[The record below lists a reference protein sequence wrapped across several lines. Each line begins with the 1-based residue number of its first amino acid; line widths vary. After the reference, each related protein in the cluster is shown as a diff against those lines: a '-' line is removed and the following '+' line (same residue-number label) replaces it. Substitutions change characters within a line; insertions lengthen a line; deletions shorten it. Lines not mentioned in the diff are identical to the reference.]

1 LWLPPSTVWFI
12 RDCWKSQRARR
23 DLDVKRARQIYLGID
38 LGAAS
43 GRIVA
48 GVWDGRVM
56 GLEELHRFP
65 NGPVCLAGSMR
76 WDVLRIWSEIETGLG
91 IAGKKYGE
99 RIVSVG
105 ADTWGSDH
113 VLLDRRGEIAS
124 QPFHYRDAR
133 TEGMMEKAFRKM
145 PRGAIFAR
153 TGTQFQPFNTLFQ
166 LLALQEQSPEGL
178 AQTDCLL
185 LMPDFLH
192 WRLCGSRAAEFT
204 NATTTQCLNPLK
216 GKWAGDLLKKMGL
229 PAAIFPKLV
238 PSGTKLGTVRDS
250 VSRRLG
256 LGKIRVV
263 APASHDT
270 ASAVVGV
277 PTADTW
283 RTNWAY
289 ISSGT
294 WSLMGVEVG
303 QACLAPRVLEL
314 NLTNEGGFGGTYR
327 LLKNI
332 MGLWLVQQCK
342 RSFDGRG
349 GKNGY
354 DELERAAAAARPL
367 RSLLNVN
374 HPRFYNPPDMPR
386 EIQGFCRETGQIVPK
401 TKGELIRCA
410 YESLALQYRQTLGW
424 LEELTGERIEVIH
437 IVGGGSQDRLL
448 NQFTADACR
457 RPVVAG
463 PVEATIMGNLLV
475 QAWASREIGSLS
487 EMRQVIRR
495 SSSMTAFEPKDSD
508 LWKEAA
514 SRFDPLQKALD

>member
-1 LWLPPSTVWFI
+1 M
-12 RDCWKSQRARR
+12 KH
-23 DLDVKRARQIYLGID
+23 ARQIYLGID

-48 GVWDGRVM
+48 GVWDGQLM
-56 GLEELHRFP
+56 KLDELHRFP
-65 NGPVCLAGSMR
+65 NGPVYLADSMR
-76 WDVLRIWSEIETGLG
+76 WDVLRIWSEIQNGLA
-91 IAGKKYGE
+91 IAGKKYGDN
-99 RIVSVG
+99 IVSIG

-113 VLLDRRGEIAS
+113 VLLTKNGEIVG

-133 TEGMMEKAFRKM
+133 TDGMMEKAFQKM

-166 LLALQEQSPEGL
+166 LLAMQEQSPELL
-178 AQTDCLL
+178 AQADCLL
-185 LMPDFLH
+185 LLPDFIH
-192 WRLCGSRAAEFT
+192 WCLCGSRAAEFT

-216 GKWAGDLLKKMGL
+216 RKWAGDLLKKMKL
-229 PAAIFPKLV
+229 PAAIFPKIV
-238 PSGTKLGTVRDS
+238 PPGTKLGILRDS
-250 VSRRLG
+250 VCRQLG
-256 LGKIRVV
+256 LGKIKVV
-263 APASHDT
+263 APATHDT

-277 PTADTW
+277 PTAHTGK
-283 RTNWAY
+283 TNWAY

-314 NLTNEGGFGGTYR
+314 NMTNEGGFGGTYR

-342 RSFDGRG
+342 RSFDSRG
-349 GKNGY
+349 GPNNY
-354 DELERAAAAARPL
+354 DELERAAAVARPL

-374 HPRFYNPPDMPR
+374 HPLFYNPPDMPGA
-386 EIQGFCRETGQIVPK
+386 IQDFCRKTGQFVPK

-410 YESLALQYRQTLGW
+410 YESLALQYRQALGW

-437 IVGGGSQDRLL
+437 IVGGGSQNRLL

-457 RPVVAG
+457 RPVLAG
-463 PVEATIMGNLLV
+463 PVEATIMGNLLA
-475 QAWASREIGSLS
+475 QAWAAGEISSLS
-487 EMRQVIRR
+487 EMREVIRR
-495 SSSMTAFEPKDSD
+495 SSLIKTYEPTNSD
-508 LWKEAA
+508 LWEAA
-514 SRFDPLQKALD
+514 AGRFDQLQKEPD